1 MTVTQNPAQGSRLR
15 SAARGKAANPAP
27 ANAGGAA
34 LAQVAEVDPALVAA
48 AGDVHHRWNDLLT
61 FMAPEIERTLPA
73 HMSVERM
80 TRVALTV
87 MRQNPQLQE
96 CSAASVVGALLT
108 AAQLGLEPGPL
119 GHCYLVPFKNWKT
132 KSREAQFILGYK
144 GMVDLARRSGE
155 LRRITTHTVYQR
167 EVDEGRFSIAY
178 GWDEKL
184 THAPLF
190 GEDDRGPVFGYYAY
204 AWLQSGEA
212 QFKFLTPKE
221 VDKFR
226 RRSPTQRDEPSG
238 PWVTDFEA
246 MAWKTCV
253 RRLSTLLPQSVAFAA
268 ATSWDDV
275 TRNVAA
281 PGDVLNVLD
290 MTPPQ
295 RDEPDELDEPAELA
309 TDDTVPGEIA
319 DPVADGGPAF
329 TGDAP
334 AYDPA
339 AEPNGWNQ

>member
-1 MTVTQNPAQGSRLR
+1 MTLTQNPAQGSRLR
-15 SAARGKAANPAP
+15 SAARGKAASPAP
-27 ANAGGAA
+27 VEPGAA
-34 LAQVAEVDPALVAA
+34 VAQVANVDPGIVSA
-48 AGDVHHRWNDLLT
+48 AGEVHHRWNDLLT
-61 FMAPEIERTLPA
+61 YMAPEIERTLPA

-87 MRQNPQLQE
+87 MRQSPQLQE
-96 CSAASVVGALLT
+96 CTAASVVGALLT

-119 GHCYLVPFKNWKT
+119 GHCYLVPFKNRNT
-132 KSREAQFILGYK
+132 QTREAQFILGYK

-155 LRRITTHTVYQR
+155 LRRITTHTVYQK
-167 EVDEGRFSIAY
+167 EVDEGRFSIEY
-178 GWDEKL
+178 GWDERL
-184 THAPLF
+184 THSPII
-190 GEDDRGPVFGYYAY
+190 GDDDKGNVFGYYAY
-204 AWLQSGEA
+204 AWLASGEA

-226 RRSPTQRDEPSG
+226 RRSPTQWEKPSG

-275 TRNVAA
+275 TRNVTT

-295 RDEPDELDEPAELA
+295 RDELDEHDVAA
-309 TDDTVPGEIA
+309 GDTVPGELV
-319 DPVADGGPAF
+319 DPAADGGPAF
-329 TGDAP
+329 TGQAP

-339 AEPNGWNQ
+339 DEPAGWNQ